1 MKDLLRTL
9 FSVRQ
14 KRRAPPIGA
23 IPSVG
28 ASIIRGQVKMSVTH
42 PIEPD
47 LWNWLVLSGWR
58 SVPVKQD
65 RRKCMALPKSALK
78 ELMSADIQ
86 ERDATH
92 AHLLSKARQPIEAGR

>member
-14 KRRAPPIGA
+14 KRRTPPVG
-23 IPSVG
+23 PVPTVG
-28 ASIIRGQVKMSVTH
+28 ASIIRGQVKMVVTH

-58 SVPVKQD
+58 TVPVKHD
-65 RRKCMALPKSALK
+65 RRKCMVLPRSALQA
-78 ELMSADIQ
+78 LIDADVM

-92 AHLLSKARQPIEAGR
+92 ASLLTTARPQVEKSR

>member
-14 KRRAPPIGA
+14 KRRAPPVGP
-23 IPSVG
+23 IPAVG
-28 ASIIRGQVKMSVTH
+28 SSIIRGQVKMAVTH
-42 PIEPD
+42 PISPD
-47 LWNWLVLSGWR
+47 MWNWLVLSGWR
-58 SVPVKQD
+58 SIPVKND

-78 ELMSADIQ
+78 ELISADIQ

-92 AHLLSKARQPIEAGR
+92 AHLLGKARQPVTTAR

>member
-1 MKDLLRTL
+1 M
-9 FSVRQ
+9 
-14 KRRAPPIGA
+14 
-23 IPSVG
+23 VG
-28 ASIIRGQVKMSVTH
+28 SSIIRGQVKMSVTH

-58 SVPVKQD
+58 SVPVKHD
-65 RRKCMALPKSALK
+65 RRQCMVLPKSALK

-92 AHLLSKARQPIEAGR
+92 AHLLGKAHRPVEAGR